1 MAAEPS
7 LTTDTGHNKQSSKRG
22 SGHREVRVFQFNWK
36 LTLFTVLMLP
46 LLIYLGLWQLQR
58 EQEKRETQVSFDLRA
73 AQAPVSLEQID
84 WQATDAIAWRRIEAN
99 GRYDPPRQFLL
110 DNRINQ
116 SRVGYEVITPFQTDS
131 GLLLVNRGWIA
142 QGVDRQT
149 LPDVSVTDAEV
160 VIQGAIYVPGGD
172 IMVLGAEEPP
182 GREPWPRVVQTL
194 DLAQMATLL
203 GEPVLPYSVR
213 LEPGAPGLRQ
223 INWQPVTLSPETHRA
238 YAVQWFFMAVVLVI
252 LFLIF
257 SFRRPEI

>member
-1 MAAEPS
+1 
-7 LTTDTGHNKQSSKRG
+7 
-22 SGHREVRVFQFNWK
+22 VFQLNWK
-36 LTLFTVLMLP
+36 LTLFTALMLP
-46 LLIYLGLWQLQR
+46 LLVYLGLWQLQR
-58 EQEKRETQVSFDLRA
+58 EQEKRETQANFDLRA
-73 AQAPVSLEQID
+73 AQAPVPLEQIN
-84 WQATDAIAWRRIEAN
+84 WQDTDAIAWQRIQVN
-99 GRYDPPRQFLL
+99 GRYDQGRQFLL

-116 SRVGYEVITPFQTDS
+116 SRVGYEVLTPFRTDA

-142 QGVDRQT
+142 QGVNRQT
-149 LPDVSVTDAEV
+149 LPDVNVTERAVD
-160 VIQGAIYVPGGD
+160 IQGTIYVPGGD

-182 GREPWPRVVQTL
+182 GREPWPRVIQSL
-194 DLAQMATLL
+194 DLAQMEALL